1 MTRWGAEQEERSAI
15 AKKAQDAYAL
25 GRQAMEKADRALAMI
40 EELSVEVERLRH
52 QINGMERRSASVPVA
67 SAPRTRRVA

>member
-25 GRQAMEKADRALAMI
+25 GRQTMEKADRALAMI

-52 QINGMERRSASVPVA
+52 QIDGAGRASSSVPIA